1 MRGSDLSRVYVTH
14 CLDRFCACVYY
25 ASASMTSVYHQEPA
39 GFNLVLSACF
49 FFTLKGMGPIH
60 CHYMTD
66 RLQRFEL
73 NILVCVVLVTYILD
87 ALIL

>member
-1 MRGSDLSRVYVTH
+1 
-14 CLDRFCACVYY
+14 
-25 ASASMTSVYHQEPA
+25 MTSVYHQEPA

-49 FFTLKGMGPIH
+49 FFTLKAMGPIH

-73 NILVCVVLVTYILD
+73 NILVCVVLSPTSWRPLSCNFIFG
-87 ALIL
+87 